1 MDPPED
7 KQKTSKRSLG
17 SFFKCA
23 LAPRSTTISSHLV
36 DGELNSYLVS
46 PTIDSEDDPLSWWN
60 VHQVNFPHLSK
71 LARKYL
77 CIPASSS
84 PSERLFSTSGN
95 VVTCQRTCLKP
106 ANVSMLVFLA
116 KNL

>member
-1 MDPPED
+1 MACFMDPRFKAGYVSGDKLHEIKSRVISEIEATFSKEESHDAQQDRMDPPED

-46 PTIDSEDDPLSWWN
+46 PTIDSED
-60 VHQVNFPHLSK
+60 
-71 LARKYL
+71 L
-77 CIPASSS
+77 CFGGMFI
-84 PSERLFSTSGN
+84 RLIS
-95 VVTCQRTCLKP
+95 RI
-106 ANVSMLVFLA
+106 
-116 KNL
+116 